1 MLLHFRVGGGYLNDS
16 EYATPDG
23 AKLIYRKVYPDHDQ
37 DTWCTHFIY
46 SVKTGVPDL
55 TKVRLGTPIDRS
67 DYGLAWGDFNMYSD
81 GEKYFDPE
89 NPKETWYFCDI
100 ARGGI
105 QTVSS
110 EYYNSLTSEWSG
122 QLRLYD
128 VYIKYYDKFLY
139 IDGQMITFEE
149 YRPVYEMNVKEED
162 ATMPDGS
169 PAKVFTNEVKA
180 KYLGRDFYAATIDT
194 IYQYSTP

>member
-1 MLLHFRVGGGYLNDS
+1 
-16 EYATPDG
+16 
-23 AKLIYRKVYPDHDQ
+23 
-37 DTWCTHFIY
+37 
-46 SVKTGVPDL
+46 
-55 TKVRLGTPIDRS
+55 
-67 DYGLAWGDFNMYSD
+67 MYSD

-105 QTVSS
+105 QTVYG
-110 EYYNSLTSEWSG
+110 EYNNNGRWDKI
-122 QLRLYD
+122 LRLYD

-139 IDGQMITFEE
+139 LDGKMITFEE
-149 YRPVYEMNVKEED
+149 YKPTYEMNVKEED
-162 ATMPDGS
+162 TTMPDGS

-194 IYQYSTP
+194 IYQYSNP